1 MNDVYDPNAPLIK
14 AKTNYAKEKYTTTGL
29 IVEALSHNS
38 PNNKGGQKQ

>member
-1 MNDVYDPNAPLIK
+1 MYDPNATLIK

-38 PNNKGGQKQ
+38 PNKKGGQ